1 MTKILGAKA
10 APILLPL
17 VFEPGRTTESKAHI
31 VALLSHATGNPFD
44 YGKPEE
50 FRQWSDGDIDREA
63 LAKWAEAG
71 YPAGNGYAQPERH
84 PSLDSP
90 ATPVEKICARL
101 DAKLSKKRA
110 AHQNPAHPSNW
121 LIPADAE
128 DLATITARWRL
139 PADYLEFLEKG
150 SPLAAQLKLKGYGAI
165 ELYGAHNLIKGQ
177 DGYSYNPVER
187 QMIEDWPDSLVVIAQ
202 RWGDP
207 FCLDLSKDE
216 PPVLFAFHGE
226 GLWQFTEEFPNFLAF
241 LKSVTA

>member
-1 MTKILGAKA
+1 MAKIERLIKTLEETDDPSKACNAINALGRKSGEDERAPAMEALARCAEHGRVNQVLRTHALATLSCMLSVNDKDFTELFERCAKSQDSSTAWWGAEGLTKILGAKA

-90 ATPVEKICARL
+90 ATPVEKICARI
-101 DAKLSKKRA
+101 DAKLSKNAPHIKTRRI
-110 AHQNPAHPSNW
+110 HPTGSYLRTRRIWRQSQPAGVCPR
-121 LIPADAE
+121 
-128 DLATITARWRL
+128 ITW
-139 PADYLEFLEKG
+139 
-150 SPLAAQLKLKGYGAI
+150 
-165 ELYGAHNLIKGQ
+165 
-177 DGYSYNPVER
+177 
-187 QMIEDWPDSLVVIAQ
+187 
-202 RWGDP
+202 
-207 FCLDLSKDE
+207 
-216 PPVLFAFHGE
+216 
-226 GLWQFTEEFPNFLAF
+226 NF
-241 LKSVTA
+241 